1 MAGNG
6 TDYDT
11 ITSPDSGPLAGLRR
25 AVSGSFDQL
34 QKVGKS
40 LMLPVAVLPVAG
52 LLLGIGG
59 ATLAGV
65 ERGVIHIHA
74 PWLLL
79 LLRIMKSSGEP
90 IFAGLPLIFAIG
102 VALGLANNDGVS
114 SLAAVV
120 GYVVMLGTMGVVA
133 TRLGIEAKPVMGI
146 PSIDTGVFGGIIVGL
161 VAASLFNR
169 YFKIKLPSYLG
180 FFAGKRFVPIVTA
193 FSAMAIGTV
202 LSFVWPPVQRSI
214 NAFSDFAATGN
225 PALAVFVYGV
235 IERLLIPFGLHHIWN
250 VPFFFQVGQFVT
262 SSGQVVHGELTRFFA
277 GDPTAGNLG
286 GGYLFKMFGLPAAAI
301 AIWHCARPENRV
313 RVGSIMASAALTS
326 FLTGITEPIE
336 FAFLFVA
343 PVLYGLHALLAGTAF
358 VILYELGAKL
368 GYTFSHGF
376 IDYILFFPMDTR
388 PWLVFVV
395 GPVYALVYYAVF
407 RAVILRA
414 DLKTPGREKEQATR
428 ADVQAAMAE
437 SFSRQ
442 LVLAFGGKSNIKN
455 LDACITRLRVG
466 LVDVRK
472 ANPEKLKAL
481 GAAGVVVIGNGMQ
494 AIFGTRSENLKTDM
508 EEYLKAAGPEADL
521 IEEAPPAVEYAPK
534 GLAPRLRDPDA
545 PQKTRDLIR
554 ALGGPENIG
563 KVESCAETRLRLVVK
578 DPVAVHNEAL
588 RAAGVHGIMS
598 LPDGV
603 RHLLVGL
610 NADQYAAEMQAQ
622 LAHAREA
629 SLKGEMA
636 GATPIR

>member
-6 TDYDT
+6 TTYDT
-11 ITSPDSGPLAGLRR
+11 IKSPGSGRLQGLHR

-65 ERGVIHIHA
+65 ERGVIHIDA

-102 VALGLANNDGVS
+102 VALGLAHNDGVS

-193 FSAMAIGTV
+193 FAAMAIGTV
-202 LSFVWPPVQRSI
+202 LSFVWPPVQHGI

-225 PALAVFVYGV
+225 PALAAFVYGL

-262 SSGQVVHGELTRFFA
+262 PSGQVVHGELTRFFA

-301 AIWHCARPENRV
+301 AIWHCAKPENRV
-313 RVGSIMASAALTS
+313 RVGSIMGSAALTS

-388 PWLVFVV
+388 PWLVFAV
-395 GPVYALVYYAVF
+395 GPVYALVYYALF

-414 DLKTPGREKEQATR
+414 DLKTPGREKEEATR

-442 LVLAFGGKSNIKN
+442 LVLAFGGKSNIKD

-521 IEEAPPAVEYAPK
+521 VEEAPPAVEYAPK

-554 ALGGPENIG
+554 ALGGPENIA
-563 KVESCAETRLRLVVK
+563 KVESCAETRLRLAVK
-578 DPVAVHNEAL
+578 DTAAVHEEAV
-588 RAAGVHGIMS
+588 RAAGVQGVMS
-598 LPDGV
+598 LPDSV
-603 RHLLVGL
+603 LHLLVGL

-629 SLKGEMA
+629 SLQGEMV
-636 GATPIR
+636 GATPTR